1 MSKIYIGTTLVSDN
15 GAENISNLVDG
26 APEALNT
33 LRELAENFDEGI
45 KLTALSDVEIKD
57 GKVGTIST
65 PNLANSVRAAGT
77 YAGLNS
83 SSSLSGTG
91 AKFNVVIHQSIV
103 LTIDTSTLSSQT
115 DSNRPASNYEDVTTE
130 VSPAGGTGLTFDVL
144 VNSSGAVGLTIV
156 DRGTGYSVGDTITIS
171 NSDLGNATGVADVT
185 FTVATLTSNVSS
197 VTVHTAG
204 TGYVVGETITIT
216 EDKFGQAGT
225 VADNLTFDLVTLAD
239 SGIMIYDATAAGT
252 VADPHFINQ
261 TFEEIGIPRLAGP
274 SFTGSTS
281 FDDLVVSRK
290 ADFNTLVTIGANTN
304 ISNGGNKILFI
315 GDGNQANTG
324 SVTGK
329 NTMLSV
335 GKDNVMNAQRIASIG
350 EENEIGGDNSLT
362 VGKKN
367 ITKRSRNIALGEENI
382 IGTATSSVGNNAIA
396 IGYKNTLEAGNSF
409 IAGNENK
416 ILNPDLSGG
425 GASAI
430 LGTENE
436 IADGFNN
443 FLIGKGNSITALLNY
458 AIGIGR
464 AITLSGENSVA
475 VGTGLKDFDDNNT
488 IMLGQF
494 NADPDGQSKIIIG
507 SGYSESARFTAI
519 EFLARGAAERR
530 RSKIIVNSLKHD
542 ILNSYD
548 SDSLAGADFINNNGD
563 PVPNVASGELDR
575 NNSFVMVRGDT
586 SLSTTNKLN
595 GGLDVTGDLVVDTD
609 TLKVDSTN
617 DRVGINVASPTSALH
632 VKDTSAGNAVR
643 QIRIHNDSTSDGTGT
658 GIAFTNSTSE
668 TYVSASIDSVRSN
681 SNASGTLV
689 FSTRPDDTGADGAT
703 IARMTINDTGEVGIG
718 KIPDSGVELDVSGD
732 IKASGN
738 ITVSNTFIGDID
750 GNLVGTAPTA
760 PTAASGTNT
769 TQIAT
774 TAFVQSAVQGE
785 DTIAEMND
793 VTLTSLADG
802 ELLVSSSGNFINQT
816 LAEAGI
822 APTANPTFSGTIA
835 GVDLNINTAT
845 FNNGVDFDDQTNFN
859 GGVEFGDEV
868 IFNGDT
874 STSFDA
880 SVTFNDE
887 LDCTNGSVVGL
898 ADLFVGTNLLSVDSS
913 LSKVGIGTVT
923 PEKKLDV
930 RGDVKIQQNDN
941 TAASLIVKGPATI
954 THDLF
959 KHSGVTGGFADNS
972 NHYHTVQKINRITQ
986 QVGSNTAN
994 ERVQEQYYAIEGNN
1008 LKNSQAAF
1016 WNWHRVSPEIA
1027 NTSVSL
1033 TNLVGWDVS
1042 DIQDSSNRTATSQA
1056 LFPAGGAEPTEFTF
1070 NSAGNN
1076 PFTLN
1081 DVLQITVEIDFE
1093 GAIVAATNFA
1103 KVTGISGAVAQVTLH
1118 GGNYKTTVEVPDGNS
1133 QTAVTSNF
1141 SVNKID
1147 TTQIMPL
1154 ASSTGINVLTDTTRT
1169 TTTDTF
1175 KLVFASAH
1183 NLELNDVITVI
1194 TDATGG
1200 FQPAESA
1207 FVKNV
1212 VSTTEAIF
1220 VYGRVFEPASRLAL
1234 SDIGSSSVVGI
1245 LKGTLDGLHRFTAGD
1260 SLMHFNADNQG
1271 RYKSY
1276 QIGPGSEVGA
1286 DCIAIGKNVYNKDAS
1301 TIKIGYDNSM
1311 LNIDSA
1317 GIDVA
1322 GEINASGDLH
1332 IAGDCNVDGDAL
1344 FDGSVEFSS
1353 ALEISGG
1360 ENLEFTG
1367 GGNISGNCDVDVTG
1381 SVQAAKW
1388 LRPGVYANAAARDAA
1403 ITSPQAGMMVFVTDG
1418 DGSGNPKFQG
1428 YTGSA
1433 WVDFH

>member
-1 MSKIYIGTTLVSDN
+1 MAKIYIGTTLISDDAAAYTK
-15 GAENISNLVDG
+15 AESDQNINDLIAG

-33 LRELAENFDEGI
+33 LNELAENFNEGI
-45 KLTALSDVEIKD
+45 KLTALADVEIKD
-57 GKVGTIST
+57 GKVGTIGAFS
-65 PNLANSVRAAGT
+65 LADKVRTAGT
-77 YAGLNS
+77 YQGLNS
-83 SSSLSGTG
+83 SSSGSGIG
-91 AKFNVVIHQSIV
+91 AKFNVVVHQSGV
-103 LTIDTSTLSSQT
+103 GTTNNTTFAGDTNRTAGTYSAVAST
-115 DSNRPASNYEDVTTE
+115 
-130 VSPAGGTGLTFDVL
+130 VSPTGGTGATFNVTVDATTGNV
-144 VNSSGAVGLTIV
+144 SAIAVAAGGV
-156 DRGTGYSVGDTITIS
+156 GYSIGDTITIADS
-171 NSDLGNATGVADVT
+171 VLGGGGAVAVT
-185 FTVATLTSNVSS
+185 FDVATLTSNVSS

-204 TGYVVGETITIT
+204 TGYVVGETITVT
-216 EDKFGQAGT
+216 EEKFGHPSGAD
-225 VADNLTFDLVTLAD
+225 DNLTFNVATLAD

-274 SFTGSTS
+274 TFTGSTY
-281 FDDLVVSRK
+281 FDDLVVSGG
-290 ADFNTLVTIGANTN
+290 ADFNTLVTIGADTN

-315 GDGNQANTG
+315 GDGNEANTG

-335 GKDNVMNAQRIASIG
+335 GKDNVMNAQRIASVG
-350 EENEIGGDNSLT
+350 EENEIGGDNSFT

-382 IGTATSSVGNNAIA
+382 IGTTTSSVGNNAIA

-430 LGTENE
+430 LGTDNE

-443 FLIGKGNSITALLNY
+443 FLIGKGNNITAKTNY

-464 AITLSGENSVA
+464 VISLSGENSVA
-475 VGTGLKDFDDNNT
+475 VGTGLKDFGDNQT

-494 NADPDGQSKIIIG
+494 NADPEGQAKVIIG
-507 SGYSESARFTAI
+507 SGYNDTSRFTAV
-519 EFLARGAAERR
+519 EFLGRSPGERK
-530 RSKIIVNSLKHD
+530 RSKIVVNALKHNIVNS
-542 ILNSYD
+542 YG
-548 SDSLAGADFINNNGD
+548 SDSLADAES
-563 PVPNVASGELDR
+563 VASGELYR
-575 NNSFVMVRGDT
+575 NNSFVMVKGDT
-586 SLSTTNKLN
+586 SLSTTNTLTGN
-595 GGLDVTGDLVVDTD
+595 LDVTG
-609 TLKVDSTN
+609 N
-617 DRVGINVASPTSALH
+617 IN
-632 VKDTSAGNAVR
+632 
-643 QIRIHNDSTSDGTGT
+643 
-658 GIAFTNSTSE
+658 
-668 TYVSASIDSVRSN
+668 
-681 SNASGTLV
+681 
-689 FSTRPDDTGADGAT
+689 
-703 IARMTINDTGEVGIG
+703 
-718 KIPDSGVELDVSGD
+718 
-732 IKASGN
+732 
-738 ITVSNTFIGDID
+738 
-750 GNLVGTAPTA
+750 GNLTGNLTGTAPTA

-774 TAFVQSAVQGE
+774 TAFVQSVVQGE

-822 APTANPTFSGTIA
+822 APTANPTFSGTIG
-835 GVDLNINTAT
+835 GVDLSIDTAN
-845 FNNGVDFDDQTNFN
+845 FNGGVDFDDQTNFN

-913 LSKVGIGTVT
+913 LSNVGIGTVT

-959 KHSGVTGGFADNS
+959 KHSGVTGGFGDNS

-1042 DIQDSSNRTATSQA
+1042 DIQDSSNRSATSQE

-1070 NSAGNN
+1070 NSSGNN

-1154 ASSTGINVLTDTTRT
+1154 ASSTGIDVLSDSSRT

-1175 KLVFASAH
+1175 RLTFASAH
-1183 NLELNDVITVI
+1183 GLQLNDVITVI
-1194 TDATGG
+1194 TDGTGG

-1207 FVKNV
+1207 FVKHVAN
-1212 VSTTEAIF
+1212 TTTATF

-1260 SLMHFNADNQG
+1260 QLMHFNADNEG

-1301 TIKIGYDNSM
+1301 TIKIGYDNNM

-1322 GEINASGDLH
+1322 GQITANDVTVYSNFEAEGDS
-1332 IAGDCNVDGDAL
+1332 L
-1344 FDGSVEFSS
+1344 FDGSVEIADSMEF
-1353 ALEISGG
+1353 SGG
-1360 ENLEFTG
+1360 GDLEFTS
-1367 GGNISGNCDVDVTG
+1367 GGNIMGSCDVDVTG
-1381 SVQAAKW
+1381 SVQSSKW
-1388 LRPGVYANAAARDAA
+1388 LRPGVYADATARDAA
-1403 ITSPQAGMMVFVTDG
+1403 ITSPQAGMMVFVT
-1418 DGSGNPKFQG
+1418 SGTKFQG
-1428 YTGSA
+1428 YTGAA
-1433 WVDFH
+1433 WVDFN

>member
-65 PNLANSVRAAGT
+65 PNLANSVRTAGT
-77 YAGLNS
+77 YGGLNS

-103 LTIDTSTLSSQT
+103 LTVDTSTLPSQT
-115 DSNRPASNYEDVTTE
+115 DSNRPASNYTGVTTG

-239 SGIMIYDATAAGT
+239 SGIMVYDATAAGT

-281 FDDLVVSRK
+281 FDDLVVSGG
-290 ADFNTLVTIGANTN
+290 ADFNTLVTIGADTN

-329 NTMLSV
+329 STMLSV

-430 LGTENE
+430 LGTDNE

-443 FLIGKGNSITALLNY
+443 FLIGKGNNITAKTNY

-464 AITLSGENSVA
+464 AITLSGENSIA
-475 VGTGLKDFDDNNT
+475 IGTGLKDFDDNTT
-488 IMLGQF
+488 ILLGQF
-494 NADPDGQSKIIIG
+494 NADPGGTSKVIIG
-507 SGYSESARFTAI
+507 QGYNDTSRFTAI
-519 EFLARGAAERR
+519 ELLGRSSGERK
-530 RSKIIVNSLKHD
+530 RSKIIVNSLKHN
-542 ILNSYD
+542 ILNSYG
-548 SDSLAGADFINNNGD
+548 SDSLADAES
-563 PVPNVASGELDR
+563 VASGELYR

-586 SLSTTNKLN
+586 SLSTTNTLTGNLTLSNSTHSKGLSLDTTSHIYQIGDIDGENN
-595 GGLDVTGDLVVDTD
+595 GAYLE
-609 TLKVDSTN
+609 
-617 DRVGINVASPTSALH
+617 I
-632 VKDTSAGNAVR
+632 
-643 QIRIHNDSTSDGTGT
+643 NDSPSGP
-658 GIAFTNSTSE
+658 
-668 TYVSASIDSVRSN
+668 SAAIFENCSI
-681 SNASGTLV
+681 G
-689 FSTRPDDTGADGAT
+689 
-703 IARMTINDTGEVGIG
+703 VG
-718 KIPDSGVELDVSGD
+718 KTPDSGVELDVSGD

-738 ITVSNTFIGDID
+738 ITVGNAFN
-750 GNLVGTAPTA
+750 GNLIGNLTGTAPTA

-822 APTANPTFSGTIA
+822 APVASPNFTGTANFSDDIQ
-835 GVDLNINTAT
+835 VDGSALFDNTVE
-845 FNNGVDFDDQTNFN
+845 FSDD
-859 GGVEFGDEV
+859 VEFGGDIIGFSGINSDV
-868 IFNGDT
+868 NVTGNIF
-874 STSFDA
+874 STG
-880 SVTFNDE
+880 N
-887 LDCTNGSVVGL
+887 VG
-898 ADLFVGTNLLSVDSS
+898 VGTTS
-913 LSKVGIGTVT
+913 

-959 KHSGVTGGFADNS
+959 KHSGATGGFADNS

-1042 DIQDSSNRTATSQA
+1042 DIQSSSDRSATSQE

-1070 NSAGNN
+1070 SSAGNN
-1076 PFTLN
+1076 PFALN

-1103 KVTGISGAVAQVTLH
+1103 KVTGINGAMAQVTLY
-1118 GGNYKTTVEVPDGNS
+1118 GGNYKTTVEVPSGNS

-1147 TTQIMPL
+1147 TTQSMSL
-1154 ASSTGINVLTDTTRT
+1154 ASSTGIDVLSDSTRT

-1175 KLVFASAH
+1175 RLTFASAH
-1183 NLELNDVITVI
+1183 GLQLNDVITVI
-1194 TDATGG
+1194 TDGTGG
-1200 FQPAESA
+1200 FQAAESA
-1207 FVKNV
+1207 FVKTV
-1212 VSTTEAIF
+1212 VNSTIATF

-1260 SLMHFNADNQG
+1260 QLMHFNADNEG

-1301 TIKIGYDNSM
+1301 TIKIGYDNNM

-1322 GEINASGDLH
+1322 G
-1332 IAGDCNVDGDAL
+1332 NVNVSNFFTAESDAL
-1344 FDGSVEFSS
+1344 FDGSVEIADSMEF
-1353 ALEISGG
+1353 SGG
-1360 ENLEFTG
+1360 GDLEFTS
-1367 GGNISGNCDVDVTG
+1367 GGNIMGSCDVDVTG
-1381 SVQAAKW
+1381 SVQSSKW
-1388 LRPGVYANAAARDAA
+1388 LRPGVYADAAARDAA

>member
-57 GKVGTIST
+57 GKVGTLGALSLT
-65 PNLANSVRAAGT
+65 DSVRTAGT
-77 YAGLNS
+77 YRGLNS

-91 AKFNVVIHQSIV
+91 AKFDVVIHQSIV
-103 LTIDTSTLSSQT
+103 LTVDTTTLAGQA
-115 DSNRPASNYEDVTTE
+115 DSNRTAGSYDGVTTE
-130 VSPAGGTGLTFDVL
+130 VSPSGGTGLTFDVV
-144 VNSSGAVGLTIV
+144 VNGGAVGLTIV

-171 NSDLGNATGVADVT
+171 NSDLGNVTGVADVT

-204 TGYVVGETITIT
+204 TGYVAGETITIT
-216 EDKFGQAGT
+216 EDKFGGSGT
-225 VADNLTFDLVTLAD
+225 DNLTFDVATLAD
-239 SGIMIYDATAAGT
+239 SGIMVYDATAAGT

-274 SFTGSTS
+274 TFTGSTY
-281 FDDLVVSRK
+281 FDDLVVSGG
-290 ADFNTLVTIGANTN
+290 ADFNTLVTIGADTN

-315 GDGNQANTG
+315 GDGNEANTG

-335 GKDNVMNAQRIASIG
+335 GKDNVMNALRIASIG

-443 FLIGKGNSITALLNY
+443 FLIGKQNIISAKTNY

-464 AITLSGENSVA
+464 VNTLSGENSVA

-494 NADPDGQSKIIIG
+494 NADPGGQSKVIIG
-507 SGYSESARFTAI
+507 SGYNDGSRFTAI
-519 EFLARGAAERR
+519 ELIGRSSGERK
-530 RSKIIVNSLKHD
+530 RSKIIVNSLKHN
-542 ILNSYD
+542 ILNSYA
-548 SDSLAGADFINNNGD
+548 SDSAAD
-563 PVPNVASGELDR
+563 VESVASGELYR

-586 SLSTTNKLN
+586 SLSTTNTLTGNLTLSNSTHSKGLSLDTTSHIYQIGDIDGENN
-595 GGLDVTGDLVVDTD
+595 GAYLE
-609 TLKVDSTN
+609 
-617 DRVGINVASPTSALH
+617 I
-632 VKDTSAGNAVR
+632 
-643 QIRIHNDSTSDGTGT
+643 NDSSSGP
-658 GIAFTNSTSE
+658 
-668 TYVSASIDSVRSN
+668 SAAIFENCSV
-681 SNASGTLV
+681 G
-689 FSTRPDDTGADGAT
+689 
-703 IARMTINDTGEVGIG
+703 VG
-718 KIPDSGVELDVSGD
+718 KTPDSGVELDVSGD

-738 ITVSNTFIGDID
+738 ITTGNAFN
-750 GNLVGTAPTA
+750 GNLIGNLTGTAPTA
-760 PTAASGTNT
+760 PTAAAGTND

-774 TAFVQSAVQGE
+774 TEFVQSAVQGA
-785 DTIAEMND
+785 DSIAEMND

-802 ELLVSSSGNFINQT
+802 ELLVSSSGDFINQT

-822 APTANPTFSGTIA
+822 APSASPTFTGNASFGGNIALTAGANSQINLQSDTIIDFD
-835 GVDLNINTAT
+835 GDLSINGGGYISWSSTNVISLEERLLLQPDGNTAAQWGDDGFT
-845 FNNGVDFDDQTNFN
+845 ADHIICNNTLTCTGDIEADGAEFGVN
-859 GGVEFGDEV
+859 GGDFTVDG
-868 IFNGDT
+868 
-874 STSFDA
+874 
-880 SVTFNDE
+880 
-887 LDCTNGSVVGL
+887 
-898 ADLFVGTNLLSVDSS
+898 NLLYVDGS
-913 LSKVGIGTVT
+913 LNRVGIGTAI
-923 PEKKLDV
+923 PDKKLDV
-930 RGDVKIQQNDN
+930 RGDVKIQKDDN
-941 TAASLIVKGPATI
+941 TAASLLVKGPATI

-959 KHSGVTGGFADNS
+959 KHSGETGGFADNS
-972 NHYHTVQKINRITQ
+972 NHFHTIQKINRITQ
-986 QVGSNTAN
+986 QVGTNTAN

-1016 WNWHRVSPEIA
+1016 WNWGRVSAEIA

-1042 DIQDSSNRTATSQA
+1042 DIQDSSNRSATSEVM
-1056 LFPAGGAEPTEFTF
+1056 FPAGGAEPTEFTF
-1070 NSAGNN
+1070 DTAGNN

-1103 KVTGISGAVAQVTLH
+1103 KVTGISGAVAQVTLYT
-1118 GGNYKTTVEVPDGNS
+1118 GNYKTTVQVPDGNS

-1147 TTQIMPL
+1147 TTQSMPL
-1154 ASSTGINVLTDTTRT
+1154 ASSTGINVLSDSTRT

-1183 NLELNDVITVI
+1183 SLELNDVITVI
-1194 TDATGG
+1194 TDGTGG

-1260 SLMHFNADNQG
+1260 QLMHFNADNQG

-1276 QIGPGSEVGA
+1276 QIGPGSEVGG

-1301 TIKIGYDNSM
+1301 TIKIGYDNNM
-1311 LNIDSA
+1311 LNIRSS

-1322 GEINASGDLH
+1322 GDINATGDVSFSADLEVSGDS
-1332 IAGDCNVDGDAL
+1332 L
-1344 FDGSVEFSS
+1344 FSGSVEIADSMEF
-1353 ALEISGG
+1353 SGG
-1360 ENLEFTG
+1360 GDLEFTS
-1367 GGNISGNCDVDVTG
+1367 GGNIAGSCDVDVTG
-1381 SVQAAKW
+1381 SVQSSKW
-1388 LRPGVYANAAARDAA
+1388 LRPGVYATTAARDAA
-1403 ITSPQAGMMVFVTDG
+1403 ITSPAAGMMVFVTDG